1 MTESLEELERQAA
14 VINKKIAEIKA
25 TGDAAV
31 DAFIEEIKQP
41 GTYLKWGNSY
51 IISPSGGYRR
61 ANKKSVQFSGK
72 CICFPNEGAAGNPI
86 IIDWSSGGEEVKGFK
101 KNYLDNGYIQVFHE
115 PSPLLETAESY
126 VGYFNYPT
134 DIMERFL
141 PHIRKETDVDI
152 KKFKKSR
159 LNNAIKTVLE
169 KFNGLVV
176 KLKSDRC
183 WGTGDDS
190 NEFEYLVFRVV
201 DLDDGS
207 VYIKAS
213 LIAPVLQHYEGNQYI
228 DIAENML
235 DHPNLRIEPM
245 DVRSAK
251 DLFADLKDHLK
262 SAVSV
267 VTYDEFKDNIEMLK
281 ATAEKDAGTF
291 MKTIRKAILPA

>member
-25 TGDAAV
+25 TSDAAV

-41 GTYLKWGNSY
+41 GTYLKWGTSY

-61 ANKKSVQFSGK
+61 ANKKSVQFFGK
-72 CICFPNEGAAGNPI
+72 CICFPTKGNPI

-115 PSPLLETAESY
+115 PNPLLETAE
-126 VGYFNYPT
+126 GYAGCFNYPT

-159 LNNAIKTVLE
+159 LDNAIKTVVE

-176 KLKSDRC
+176 KLKPDRYH
-183 WGTGDDS
+183 GTDDES
-190 NEFEYLVFRVV
+190 NEFEYFVFRVV
-201 DLDDGS
+201 NVDDGS

-213 LIAPVLQHYEGNQYI
+213 LISPVLQHYNGNRYI
-228 DIAENML
+228 SIVESML

-245 DVRSAK
+245 DLQSAK
-251 DLFADLKDHLK
+251 DLFVDLKDHLK

-267 VTYDEFKDNIEMLK
+267 VTYDEFKDNIERLK
-281 ATAEKDAGTF
+281 AAAEKDAGTF